1 MNIFKETDETIN
13 RAKNCLLNGD
23 VISIKSETVYGLV
36 GDASNQSAVEK
47 IYKLKKRPLQNPLIV
62 HVNSVQMA
70 MQHAI
75 FNPDAK
81 RLAKKFWPGPLT
93 LILPLKKSSS
103 IKNTAVSNLNTVA
116 IRVPNS
122 KVFLSLINLTSRP
135 LAAPSANSS
144 GYISS
149 TKAEHVFQCFKY
161 NIKMIIDSG
170 RSLYG
175 LESTILDMTENPFQI
190 KRLGVINKNDL
201 NKICKSIISLPTDI
215 ILNSKP
221 NSPGQFYKHYS
232 PKTPLYLNITNPNPE
247 DAVLAFG
254 ENNSTNLNTLN
265 LSTSGNLVEA
275 AQNLY
280 DFLRKLD
287 KLNSKRIVVNPIP
300 SKGIGVTINERL
312 SRAAYKNE

>member
-1 MNIFKETDETIN
+1 MNIFKENDETIN
-13 RAKNCLLNGD
+13 KAKNYLLNGD
-23 VISIKSETVYGLV
+23 VVSIKSETVYGLV
-36 GDASNQSAVEK
+36 GDASNELAIEK

-300 SKGIGVTINERL
+300 SKGFGITINERL
-312 SRAAYKNE
+312 NRAAYKK

>member
-70 MQHAI
+70 MQYAI
-75 FNPDAK
+75 FNPDAEK
-81 RLAKKFWPGPLT
+81 VAKQFWPGPLT
-93 LILPLKKSSS
+93 LILPLKKSTK
-103 IKNTAVSNLNTVA
+103 IKNTAVANLNTIA
-116 IRVPNS
+116 IRVPDS

-149 TKAEHVFQCFKY
+149 TKAEHVYECFKN

-170 RSLYG
+170 RSFYG

-190 KRLGVINKNDL
+190 KRPGVINKNRL
-201 NKICKSIISLPTDI
+201 NKICKSIISVPHNV
-215 ILNSKP
+215 ILTSKP

-265 LSTSGNLVEA
+265 LSNSGSLVEA

-300 SKGIGVTINERL
+300 SKGIGITINERL
-312 SRAAYKNE
+312 NRAAYKK